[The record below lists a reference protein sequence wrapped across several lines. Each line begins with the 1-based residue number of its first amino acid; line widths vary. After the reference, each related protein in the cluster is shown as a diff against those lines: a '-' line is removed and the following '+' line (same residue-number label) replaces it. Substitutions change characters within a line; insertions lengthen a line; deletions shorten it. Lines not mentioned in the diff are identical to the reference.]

1 MSPRADRGGKTATKS
16 GDLKEETAA
25 VPPVTVTSAMLKP
38 HIEKCGYT
46 GDRLKPDY
54 SFGAG
59 SVALGGFIG
68 KPWDARSACLA
79 VVDATI
85 DSRLAA
91 HTCIGFGAPTALV
104 CRGDSLD
111 WWQLSITGPREPKTI
126 RATDIDGF
134 FRLHGEQLKPEN
146 IYAAKLHRPAP
157 AGVQMEF
164 VDVGLMPALE
174 RKAGEALNRL
184 VTQAIR
190 TLMDGLGGKVRTTK
204 DEQGVYKSVF
214 WMLAAKLLSEKG
226 VRGFKSLDLHDIDQ
240 VFKVVGEHYKDARDY
255 PPGDKTWK
263 PAIARV
269 AGSIAGWGS
278 LGNISAES
286 LAFLYETALIDGP
299 KNKVGKSKDKARADV
314 RKTLGIHSTPS
325 ILVDHMLS
333 QLWPLIEPETL
344 KDQRVFEPACGHGA
358 FLTAAMRDIRNWS
371 GMDDSAARHRYLRDR
386 VRGVEFDSFAVEIAK
401 LSLTLADVP
410 HGNTWQIE
418 TGDMFKPGVLKSAAE
433 WATIV
438 LSNPPYEDFK
448 KTNANRWLKSEEPV
462 TAQTKAVEM
471 LKRVVPHLA
480 AGAVF
485 GFVLPQGMLYDR
497 EAKQLRKDLLESCE
511 VAEISLFEDKLFSVA
526 DHEACILLGRRKS
539 GAARVP
545 KVKYRRVRN
554 RDMDDFK
561 SALHFSR
568 EDRLAPSELGRSK
581 DASLYEPDLRDVWK
595 HLDKHPKLD
604 AAFDVAKGFEFFTEK
619 VLRSQGLLS
628 SVPKRGLVPVAINAK
643 ADYPV
648 WEPPIAGYLDFG
660 SKAYRARGGGPKP
673 GIAEVFINHS
683 GPRASWRFR
692 AVVNEKKIVVGRAFL
707 VFRACTV
714 PSYSLTVLW
723 AILNSPVG
731 NAYAYSWS
739 GKRHTLAKQWREMP
753 LPVPSRSQQWDIE
766 AAAAAFLK
774 VAVQPQAFTLTP
786 PDEPAIRRALLD
798 LDAAVLRLYDLPP
811 ALERQLLTIFDG
823 VDRPGVGCMFR
834 GYPAGW
840 SSRPAAPSLELP
852 QDGRPIWERIADLAE
867 RLPQELVAQLPTDG
881 ASQLDHY
888 LYGAPKTTR

>member
-1 MSPRADRGGKTATKS
+1 
-16 GDLKEETAA
+16 
-25 VPPVTVTSAMLKP
+25 MLKP

-68 KPWDARSACLA
+68 KPWDTRSACLA
-79 VVDATI
+79 VVDATT

-91 HTCIGFGAPTALV
+91 HACIEFGAPTALV

-126 RATDIDGF
+126 HATQIDGF

-146 IYAAKLHRPAP
+146 IYAAKLHRASP
-157 AGVQMEF
+157 AGVQMQF

-269 AGSIAGWGS
+269 AASIAGWGS

-299 KNKVGKSKDKARADV
+299 KSKVGKSKDKARADV

-333 QLWPLIEPETL
+333 QLWPLIEPGTL

-371 GMDDSAARHRYLRDR
+371 GMDDSAARHRYLRER
-386 VRGVEFDSFAVEIAK
+386 VRGVEFDPFAVEIAK

-418 TGDMFKPGVLKSAAE
+418 TGDMLKPGVLGDAAK

-448 KTNANRWLKSEEPV
+448 KTNANRWLKSDEPV

-471 LKRVVPHLA
+471 LKRVVPNLA
-480 AGAVF
+480 PGAVF
-485 GFVLPQGMLYDR
+485 GFVLPQGALFQR
-497 EAKQLRKDLLESCE
+497 EAKELRKKLLESCE
-511 VAEISLFEDKLFSVA
+511 VAEISLFEDGVWSNAKP
-526 DHEACILLGRRKS
+526 ETCILLGRRKI
-539 GAARVP
+539 GKDRVST
-545 KVKYRRVRN
+545 VMYRRLRN
-554 RDMDDFK
+554 ADLDVFR
-561 SALHFSR
+561 SSLAFSR
-568 EDRLAPSELGRSK
+568 EDRLKVSELGRGE
-581 DASLYEPDLRDVWK
+581 DVSLYEPDLRELWK
-595 HLDKHPKLD
+595 HCEAMPKLEV
-604 AAFDVAKGFEFFTEK
+604 AFDVQQGHQFHNETL
-619 VLRSQGLLS
+619 LRTRGLLS
-628 SVPKRGLVPVAINAK
+628 SSPKPGSLPLALHAGD
-643 ADYPV
+643 DYTV
-648 WEPPIAGYLDFG
+648 WETPASGYLNFG
-660 SKAYRARGGGPKP
+660 PKTFRLRGGGPKP
-673 GIAEVFINHS
+673 GAPQVIINYA
-683 GPRASWRFR
+683 GPVQAWRFR
-692 AVVNEKKIVVGRAFL
+692 PVVDAEGIAASSRFL
-707 VFRACTV
+707 TFR
-714 PSYSLTVLW
+714 PSTTAKHSLTTLW
-723 AILNSPVG
+723 AVLLSPVAG
-731 NAYAYSWS
+731 AYAYSWS
-739 GKRHTLAKQWREMP
+739 SKRQTLVKEWLAFP
-753 LPVPSRSQQWDIE
+753 LPSPSRAQRTKIE
-766 AAAAAFLK
+766 AAANAYLELVRKAQGFMVL
-774 VAVQPQAFTLTP
+774 V
-786 PDEPAIRRALLD
+786 PDEPAIRRALLN

-852 QDGRPIWERIADLAE
+852 QDGRPIWERIAELAE
-867 RLPQELVAQLPTDG
+867 RLPQEMISQWPTDG

>member
-1 MSPRADRGGKTATKS
+1 M
-16 GDLKEETAA
+16 EETAT
-25 VPPVTVTSAMLKP
+25 VPALTVTSTTLLP
-38 HIEKCGYT
+38 HVEACGYT

-59 SVALGGFIG
+59 TVALGGFIG

-79 VVDATI
+79 VVDATT

-91 HTCIGFGAPTALV
+91 HACIEFGAPTALV

-111 WWQLSITGPREPKTI
+111 WWQLSITGPREPRTI
-126 RATDIDGF
+126 RASEIDGF
-134 FRLHGEQLKPEN
+134 FRLHAAQLKPEN

-184 VTQAIR
+184 VAQAIR
-190 TLMDGLGGKVRTTK
+190 TLIDGLGAKVRTTK

-255 PPGDKTWK
+255 PPGDRTWK
-263 PAIARV
+263 PAIAKV

-299 KNKVGKSKDKARADV
+299 KSKVGKPKEEARPDV
-314 RKTLGIHSTPS
+314 RTTLGIHSTPS

-333 QLWPLIEPETL
+333 QLWPLVDPDTL
-344 KDQRVFEPACGHGA
+344 SDQRVFEPACGHGA
-358 FLTAAMRDIRNWS
+358 FLTAAMRDVRNWS
-371 GMDDSAARHRYLRDR
+371 GMHDSAARHRFLRDR
-386 VRGVEFDSFAVEIAK
+386 IRGVEFDAFAVEIAK

-410 HGNTWQIE
+410 HGNTWQID
-418 TGDMFKPGVLKSAAE
+418 TGDMFKPGVLRDAAK

-448 KTNANRWLKSEEPV
+448 KTGANRWLKSDEPV

-471 LKRVVPHLA
+471 LKRVVPNLA
-480 AGAVF
+480 LGAVF
-485 GFVLPQGMLYDR
+485 GFVLPQGTLYDR

-539 GAARVP
+539 GASRVS
-545 KVKYRRVRN
+545 KVMYRRVRN
-554 RDMDDFK
+554 RDMGEFK
-561 SALHFSR
+561 AALRLTR
-568 EDRLAPSELGRSK
+568 EDRLEPSELGRGE
-581 DASLYEPDLRDVWK
+581 DASLYEPDLRGVWQ
-595 HLDKHPKLD
+595 HLKNVSPLGE
-604 AAFDVAKGFEFFTEK
+604 AFEVQQGFQLKAKETLGSRSVVSKSAKPGYTK
-619 VLRSQGLLS
+619 AVL
-628 SVPKRGLVPVAINAK
+628 NASD
-643 ADYPV
+643 DYTV
-648 WEPPIAGYLDFG
+648 WELPQAEWVDLRKTNVRRPGAATVLGVSQVVLNYAGPREAWRFTPVVDLEGVAVSSRFLAMRVNARSKHSLRTLWAVMLSPIA
-660 SKAYRARGGGPKP
+660 
-673 GIAEVFINHS
+673 N
-683 GPRASWRFR
+683 
-692 AVVNEKKIVVGRAFL
+692 AF
-707 VFRACTV
+707 
-714 PSYSLTVLW
+714 
-723 AILNSPVG
+723 
-731 NAYAYSWS
+731 AYSWS
-739 GKRHTLAKQWREMP
+739 GKRQTLVREWLAMP
-753 LPVPSRSQQWDIE
+753 LPQPTNAQKTEIE
-766 AAAAAFLK
+766 AAAAAYLK
-774 VAVQPQAFTLTP
+774 LAVPPQAFTLTP
-786 PDEPAIRRALLD
+786 PDEPAIKRALLN
-798 LDAAVLRLYDLPP
+798 LDATVLRLYNLPI
-811 ALERQLLTIFDG
+811 ALERQLLAIFDG
-823 VDRPGVGCMFR
+823 VDRPGVGCTFR
-834 GYPAGW
+834 GYPPGW

-852 QDGRPIWERIADLAE
+852 DDDRPIWERIADLAE
-867 RLPQELVAQLPTDG
+867 RLPQEMVAQLPTDG